1 MVSVHASHIRQIS
14 QNASSLF
21 HIGSICIHWMYSYIR
36 FFIKVNRKLEFHKY
50 LHGDLSKE
58 SIYLNTNFQPNWA
71 ILKKKIFSRTL
82 SISGQHTAYIRNFS
96 RSFSKCVDIRP
107 TYSLYQKLFPLFSKV
122 CGYQANIQPISE
134 TFPALFQSV
143 WIS

>member
-96 RSFSKCVDIRP
+96 RSFSKCVDFLAFPQKNFLVSKINYP
-107 TYSLYQKLFPLFSKV
+107 ESLDINDIV
-122 CGYQANIQPISE
+122 GRAHRR
-134 TFPALFQSV
+134 
-143 WIS
+143 

>member
-36 FFIKVNRKLEFHKY
+36 FFFIKVNRKLEFHKY

-71 ILKKKIFSRTL
+71 ILKKKKFSRTL

-96 RSFSKCVDIRP
+96 RSFSKCVDFLAFPQKNFLVSKINYP
-107 TYSLYQKLFPLFSKV
+107 DSLDTNDVLGRARRRL
-122 CGYQANIQPISE
+122 
-134 TFPALFQSV
+134 
-143 WIS
+143 